1 MASLTRLAGWQN
13 SPKQMPRPLLQ
24 QPDFAAAGGKRYR
37 RTLRQRRLCPD
48 KARSYVPVV
57 RVSPLPLTHTSPAP
71 SESSLD
77 CPLLAPPFSHP
88 SQLLRAVTQS
98 GGATLASYLA
108 RDAPVWSTPHQ
119 PLGVGRAAVG
129 ALICPR
135 LKEFPPSV
143 SSCLW
148 RISVRL
154 FWRQ

>member
-1 MASLTRLAGWQN
+1 MASLARLAGWQN

-77 CPLLAPPFSHP
+77 RPLLAPPFSHP
-88 SQLLRAVTQS
+88 SQLLSCSLSPSREELPWPPILCVIPPCGRCPISRWAC
-98 GGATLASYLA
+98 
-108 RDAPVWSTPHQ
+108 
-119 PLGVGRAAVG
+119 GRAAAG
-129 ALICPR
+129 ALVWLR
-135 LKEFPPSV
+135 LKEIPPSV
-143 SSCLW
+143 SSV
-148 RISVRL
+148 SGV
-154 FWRQ
+154 